1 MLGKKQHGFTLTEL
15 MIVVAVLAI
24 LAGIAIPS
32 YSHFTKKAQLRK
44 AQSAL
49 LENAHALEQVYA
61 QKKKFSEKGKGIIDH
76 TKYNVGGNC
85 KYDDKTGE
93 QTDCEGGRLFE
104 EVPGNKFKIGIAYAG
119 VSLCGDLGL
128 TTDRYC
134 MTAVS
139 NDINRESRYLILDHT
154 GNLICRD
161 AATDNH
167 DLCKNF

>member
-44 AQSAL
+44 AQAAL

-61 QKKKFSEKGKGIIDH
+61 QNKKFSEKGKGIIDD
-76 TKYNVGGNC
+76 TKDKVG
-85 KYDDKTGE
+85 E
-93 QTDCEGGRLFE
+93 RLFN
-104 EVPGNKFKIGIAYAG
+104 EVPGNKFKIGITYAG
-119 VSLCGDLGL
+119 VSLCGDLGYA
-128 TTDRYC
+128 TDKYC
-134 MTAVS
+134 MTAVP
-139 NDINRESRYLILDHT
+139 NGNWLNREGRYLTLDHT
-154 GNLICRD
+154 GNLVCRD
-161 AATDNH
+161 ATTADH